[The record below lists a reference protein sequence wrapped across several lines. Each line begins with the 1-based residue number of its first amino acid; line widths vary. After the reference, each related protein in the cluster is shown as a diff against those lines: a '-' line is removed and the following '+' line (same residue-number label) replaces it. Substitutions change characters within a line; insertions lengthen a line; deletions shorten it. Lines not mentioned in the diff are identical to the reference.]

1 MSFFDENIDEIE
13 QVIEEQESS
22 VTSFEPDSLIG
33 SVVYYDPERFK
44 FMVANA
50 DGSTFINANN
60 ISDWRTI
67 MIGTVIGDNADK
79 TVDVLM
85 CGFLMAEP
93 LYLPRMYHDPS
104 KQKYIR
110 NYAISMFRRYVSA
123 FFKKVPAYNELSRL
137 NITLPTVSEMRMIQD
152 RYPDIFESM
161 KVVSDLHEFGK
172 YVNRMFNNYL
182 YVMHNNK
189 MYMMKINEDKSKP
202 DIIYPDVGYDGDFL
216 CVFRKIS
223 LAKPKNENIEDGQ
236 ANEQFFG

>member
-104 KQKYIR
+104 KQKYHGQKNCTPFLR
-110 NYAISMFRRYVSA
+110 MDAPISA
-123 FFKKVPAYNELSRL
+123 ESRQL
-137 NITLPTVSEMRMIQD
+137 GFCSICTN
-152 RYPDIFESM
+152 
-161 KVVSDLHEFGK
+161 H
-172 YVNRMFNNYL
+172 
-182 YVMHNNK
+182 
-189 MYMMKINEDKSKP
+189 
-202 DIIYPDVGYDGDFL
+202 
-216 CVFRKIS
+216 
-223 LAKPKNENIEDGQ
+223 
-236 ANEQFFG
+236 